1 MPSISAGCKPM
12 PKRTL
17 GPFTG
22 LAGLAPIDAN
32 TADELD
38 ILEREDL
45 INGVLAEA
53 GCNCNGH
60 AAGHQRD
67 EYWGGDLSEL
77 VSRCTAHEIYSV
89 DNDGVLQT
97 ESVAIKIETLQ
108 VEVDSNNEICA
119 WIYEES

>member
-1 MPSISAGCKPM
+1 M

-17 GPFTG
+17 GPFPS
-22 LAGLAPIDAN
+22 LAGLPAIDVN

-38 ILEREDL
+38 ILEREDY
-45 INGVLAEA
+45 INSVLAVE

-60 AAGHQRD
+60 ALGHQRD

-77 VSRCTAHEIYSV
+77 VCRCTPHNIQGFDA
-89 DNDGVLQT
+89 DGNEQT
-97 ESVAIKIETLQ
+97 ETVSIKIESLQ
-108 VEVDSNNEICA
+108 AEVDSNNEICA

>member
-1 MPSISAGCKPM
+1 MSR
-12 PKRTL
+12 RTL

-22 LAGLAPIDAN
+22 LSGLSNIDVN

-45 INGVLAEA
+45 INSVLAEV

-77 VSRCTAHEIYSV
+77 VCRCTAHDIYST
-89 DNDGVLQT
+89 DSDGVAQT
-97 ESVAIKIETLQ
+97 KSVSIKIETLC
-108 VEVDSNNEICA
+108 VEVDSNNEICV
-119 WIYEES
+119 WLYEES

>member
-1 MPSISAGCKPM
+1 M

-17 GPFTG
+17 GPFVA
-22 LAGLAPIDAN
+22 LADLPAIDVN

-45 INGVLAEA
+45 INSVLAGA

-60 AAGHQRD
+60 AAGQQRD
-67 EYWGGDLSEL
+67 EYWGADLSEL
-77 VSRCTAHEIYSV
+77 VSRCTAHDVQSMDDDGTPRTDSV
-89 DNDGVLQT
+89 
-97 ESVAIKIETLQ
+97 SIKMGTLQ

>member
-1 MPSISAGCKPM
+1 M

-22 LAGLAPIDAN
+22 LAGLAAIDAN

-38 ILEREDL
+38 ILERCDL
-45 INGVLAEA
+45 INGVLADA

-67 EYWGGDLSEL
+67 EYWGRDLSEL
-77 VSRCTAHEIYSV
+77 VSRCTAHEIYSI
-89 DNDGVLQT
+89 DDDGVRQT
-97 ESVAIKIETLQ
+97 ASVSIRIETLQ

>member
-1 MPSISAGCKPM
+1 M

-17 GPFTG
+17 GPFPALSG
-22 LAGLAPIDAN
+22 LPDINVN

-45 INGVLAEA
+45 VNGVLADA

-67 EYWGGDLSEL
+67 EHWGGDLSEL
-77 VSRCTAHEIYSV
+77 VCRCTAHDIYVMDS
-89 DNDGVLQT
+89 DGVPQT
-97 ESVAIKIETLQ
+97 QSVSIKIETLR
-108 VEVDSNNEICA
+108 VEVDGNNEICA
-119 WIYEES
+119 WLYEES

>member
-1 MPSISAGCKPM
+1 MPRRII
-12 PKRTL
+12 
-17 GPFTG
+17 GPFSALSG
-22 LAGLAPIDAN
+22 LPEIDVN

-45 INGVLAEA
+45 INSVLAEA
-53 GCNCNGH
+53 GCNCNGD

-77 VSRCTAHEIYSV
+77 VCRCTAHEIHSV
-89 DNDGVLQT
+89 DTDGVART
-97 ESVAIKIETLQ
+97 DSVSIKLETLC
-108 VEVDSNNEICA
+108 VEVDSNNELCA

>member
-1 MPSISAGCKPM
+1 MPSHTI
-12 PKRTL
+12 
-17 GPFTG
+17 GPFPA
-22 LAGLAPIDAN
+22 LAGLPAIDVN

-45 INGVLAEA
+45 VNGVLADA

-67 EYWGGDLSEL
+67 EHWGGDLSEL
-77 VSRCTAHEIYSV
+77 VCRCTPHDTYFYDA
-89 DNDGVLQT
+89 DDVLQT
-97 ESVAIKIETLQ
+97 KSTAIKIETLR
-108 VEVDSNNEICA
+108 VVVDSNNEIRA

>member
-1 MPSISAGCKPM
+1 M
-12 PKRTL
+12 PKHVV
-17 GPFTG
+17 GPF
-22 LAGLAPIDAN
+22 LALANLPAIDVN

-38 ILEREDL
+38 ILERCDL
-45 INGVLAEA
+45 INSVLASF

-77 VSRCTAHEIYSV
+77 VCRCTSHEIQAQDVNGNMLS
-89 DNDGVLQT
+89 
-97 ESVAIKIETLQ
+97 ESVSIKLETLR
-108 VEVDSNNEICA
+108 VEVDSNNEVCA

>member
-1 MPSISAGCKPM
+1 MSR
-12 PKRTL
+12 RTL

-22 LAGLAPIDAN
+22 LAGLAAIDAN

-38 ILEREDL
+38 ILEREDF
-45 INGVLAEA
+45 INSVLADA

-77 VSRCTAHEIYSV
+77 VCRCTAHDIQSV
-89 DNDGVLQT
+89 DTDGVAQT
-97 ESVAIKIETLQ
+97 ASVSIKIETLQ
-108 VEVDSNNEICA
+108 VEVDSNNEIMA

>member
-1 MPSISAGCKPM
+1 MGCRLMPR
-12 PKRTL
+12 RTL
-17 GPFTG
+17 GPFTA
-22 LAGLAPIDAN
+22 LADLPVIDVN

-45 INGVLAEA
+45 INSVLAEA

-77 VSRCTAHEIYSV
+77 VCRCTAHDIHSTASDGADQTDSV
-89 DNDGVLQT
+89 
-97 ESVAIKIETLQ
+97 SIKIETLR
-108 VEVDSNNEICA
+108 VEVDSNNEVCA

>member
-1 MPSISAGCKPM
+1 M
-12 PKRTL
+12 PKRIL
-17 GPFTG
+17 GPFLE
-22 LAGLAPIDAN
+22 LADLPAIDVN

-45 INGVLAEA
+45 INSVLASA

-77 VSRCTAHEIYSV
+77 VCRCTAHDVQST
-89 DNDGVLQT
+89 DDDGTPRT
-97 ESVAIKIETLQ
+97 ESISIKMETLQ
-108 VEVDSNNEICA
+108 VEVDSNSEICA